1 MPKRKAVMFLT
12 GIERVLKN
20 AGVKYT
26 IRPGALTNTAHK
38 GGLREVRAQMFHT
51 TETADSAFRS
61 GRDAPTLAYV
71 ERGLGYPLYNI
82 LYGRSGHV
90 YVIACGTAAHAGKGS
105 GFGMAKDQANY
116 LSVGHSFDANQYGHP
131 VTAAQLDAAARV
143 AKAFNDD
150 FPTPRTTVMHGE
162 WAPAR
167 RSDPTKVPGG
177 WAALKKAVERGSWD
191 GSASSGGST
200 NTASK
205 PKPKPSSSSKTV
217 SQMASEVIAGHH
229 GSGHANRQR
238 SLGVNSA
245 TYAKVRAEVNR
256 RAGTSTPK
264 VSSGGSSKS
273 VAQMATEVING
284 RHGTG
289 HTNRRRSLGVSQ
301 SVYDQVRAE
310 VNRRAGGGTT
320 KPAGKS
326 ISQMAT
332 EVIQGKHGN
341 GHANRQRSLGVNN
354 ATYAA
359 VRKEVNRRS

>member
-1 MPKRKAVMFLT
+1 MFLT

-26 IRPGALTNTAHK
+26 IRPGALTKTAHK

-105 GFGMAKDQANY
+105 GHGMSKDQANF
-116 LSVGHSFDANQYGHP
+116 LSIGHSFDANQHGHP
-131 VTAAQLDAAARV
+131 VTAAQLDSAARV

-150 FPTPRTTVMHGE
+150 FSTPRRTVMHGE
-162 WAPAR
+162 WAPGR

-177 WAALKKAVERGSWD
+177 WDALKRAVSRGYWD
-191 GSASSGGST
+191 GSAPSGGST
-200 NTASK
+200 STAAK
-205 PKPKPSSSSKTV
+205 PKKSSSSSSSSKSV
-217 SQMASEVIAGHH
+217 SQMASEVIAGKH

-238 SLGVNSA
+238 SLGVNNA
-245 TYAKVRAEVNR
+245 TYQKVRAEVNR
-256 RAGTSTPK
+256 RAGGSASTS
-264 VSSGGSSKS
+264 SSRPSKS
-273 VAQMATEVING
+273 ISQMATEVING
-284 RHGTG
+284 QHGSG
-289 HTNRRRSLGVSQ
+289 HANRRRSLGVSD
-301 SVYDQVRAE
+301 SVYQQVRAE
-310 VNRRAGGGTT
+310 VNRRASGSSSSGR
-320 KPAGKS
+320 GKT

-354 ATYAA
+354 ATYAK
-359 VRKEVNRRS
+359 VRAEVNRRS